1 MQADSGRRNMLQAD
15 KRMTGSTTTMM
26 SMLRALLI
34 VLVIAAATGASGP
47 VHAQGVTGAQRR
59 GHAFVSNGAKLKR
72 LGGTRGMLHLGFG
85 MEWLRAAGLDL
96 GFEAGP
102 RFEDYDFTRLDDIML
117 SVDIG
122 YHPRSTSSPKKV
134 DPFLD
139 GGFALGWEPVS
150 DGQQTSFLSLG
161 GGMTYWWKP
170 QRGIRFELRDAVT
183 LNQPQTGYHHLGFRV
198 GYTWLMGQQ

>member
-1 MQADSGRRNMLQAD
+1 MASSA
-15 KRMTGSTTTMM
+15 TTSM
-26 SMLRALLI
+26 SMLRTLS
-34 VLVIAAATGASGP
+34 VILFMAGATVGSEP
-47 VHAQGVTGAQRR
+47 VHAQDVDTQRR
-59 GHAFVSNGAKLKR
+59 GHVFVSNGAKLKR
-72 LGGTRGMLHLGFG
+72 FGGDRSMLHFGFG
-85 MEWLRAAGLDL
+85 MEWLRASGLGL

-117 SVDIG
+117 SLDVS

-139 GGFALGWEPVS
+139 GGFSLGWEPVP
-150 DGQQTSFLSLG
+150 DGQQTSFFSLG

-170 QRGIRFELRDAVT
+170 RRGIRFELRDAVT

-198 GYTWLMGQQ
+198 GYAWQMGRQ

>member
-1 MQADSGRRNMLQAD
+1 MASSA
-15 KRMTGSTTTMM
+15 TTRM
-26 SMLRALLI
+26 SMLRTLS
-34 VLVIAAATGASGP
+34 VILFMAGATVGSEP
-47 VHAQGVTGAQRR
+47 VHAQDVDTQRR
-59 GHAFVSNGAKLKR
+59 GHVFVSNGAKLKR
-72 LGGTRGMLHLGFG
+72 LGGDRSMLHFGFG
-85 MEWLRAAGLDL
+85 MEWLRAAGLGL

-117 SVDIG
+117 SLDVS

-139 GGFALGWEPVS
+139 GGFSLGWEPVP
-150 DGQQTSFLSLG
+150 DGQQTSFLNLG

-170 QRGIRFELRDAVT
+170 RRGIRFELRDAVT

-198 GYTWLMGQQ
+198 GYAWQMGQQ